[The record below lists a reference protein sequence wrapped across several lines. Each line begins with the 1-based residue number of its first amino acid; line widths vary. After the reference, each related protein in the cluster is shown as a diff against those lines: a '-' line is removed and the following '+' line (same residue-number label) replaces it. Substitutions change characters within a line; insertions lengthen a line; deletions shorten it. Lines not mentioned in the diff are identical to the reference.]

1 MRDQASSLRSR
12 HSSSTQVLAVSSGK
26 GGVGKTF
33 LAVNLAVAIRQQGK
47 KVILLDADLGTANAD
62 ILLGTRSKK
71 GLYDVIQ
78 GRSSLLEAV
87 TTSTYGVDLLSGVS
101 GVRSIADSTS
111 EQRARLKRELLSLE
125 SYDVVV
131 IDTGAGISSSV
142 IDFIVGTDELLLVA
156 TGEPTSIQDA
166 YSLLKSLCVENRE
179 VIPQLSLIVNQAESQ
194 LQAEKTAEVLQR
206 AAAKFLNVHLK
217 HVGTIR
223 YDRCVPLSLQAKK
236 CCVSLYPQSEA
247 SKDIGKLA
255 KRISRQQVIRSTAGG
270 VRSLLSRLLS

>member
-1 MRDQASSLRSR
+1 MRDQASSLRTM
-12 HSSSTQVLAVSSGK
+12 HNSSTQVIPVSSGK

-33 LAVNLAVAIRQQGK
+33 LAVNLAVSIREQGK

-71 GLYDVIQ
+71 GLYDVMQ

-87 TTSTYGVDLLSGVS
+87 ITTSYGVDLLSGVS
-101 GVRSIADSTS
+101 GVRSIADSTA
-111 EQRARLKRELLSLE
+111 EQRERLKRELLSLE
-125 SYDVVV
+125 YYDVVL

-142 IDFIVGTDELLLVA
+142 VDFIVGTDELLLVA

-166 YSLLKSLCVENRE
+166 YSLLKSLCGEPKE
-179 VIPQLSLIVNQAESQ
+179 VIPHLSLIVNQAESQ
-194 LQAEKTAEVLQR
+194 LQAERTAQILQR
-206 AAAKFLNVHLK
+206 AAAKFLGVHLK

-236 CCVSLYPQSEA
+236 CCVALYPQAEA
-247 SKDIGKLA
+247 SRDIKKLA
-255 KRISRQQVIRSTAGG
+255 KRISRQQVIRSAAGG
-270 VRSLLSRLLS
+270 VRSLLSKFLS